1 MLFCP
6 YLPCTTNLEPSV
18 FVNKF
23 IAPSGAALLLQ
34 FAPPSLET
42 RSFRSLKVAPSCSTI
57 NFEPSGLIRD
67 SLTLPPG
74 IVISFQLYAASALA
88 KGANIAAKETTDT
101 AKKID
106 MPPYILR
113 FSLDDISHPPVEL
126 IFIQIT

>member
-6 YLPCTTNLEPSV
+6 YLPFTTNLEPSI
-18 FVNKF
+18 FVNRF
-23 IAPSGAALLLQ
+23 DTPSGAALLLQ
-34 FAPPSLET
+34 LAPLSVDS

-74 IVISFQLYAASALA
+74 IVISFQLYTASALA
-88 KGANIAAKETTDT
+88 KGANIAAKKTTDT

-113 FSLDDISHPPVEL
+113 FFLDDISHPPVKL
-126 IFIQIT
+126 ILIQIA